1 MKYYTEEHLWVEVV
15 GETATIGISEF
26 AADQLND
33 VVGISLPDESDD
45 IVVAEHLG
53 EIDTGD
59 EQLELIAPITG
70 SVSQVNDLVLEEP
83 DLILDSPEDR
93 AWLCRLENIDQ
104 SELDDL
110 MSEDDYARF
119 VTGQ

>member
-26 AADQLND
+26 AAEQLND
-33 VVGISLPDESDD
+33 VVGISLPDEADD

-59 EQLELIAPITG
+59 DQLELIAPITG
-70 SVSQVNDLVLEEP
+70 SVSQVNDLVLEEVQFQA
-83 DLILDSPEDR
+83 LNQEHLYQQINTLVCPE
-93 AWLCRLENIDQ
+93 A
-104 SELDDL
+104 
-110 MSEDDYARF
+110 
-119 VTGQ
+119 

>member
-26 AADQLND
+26 AAEQLND
-33 VVGISLPDESDD
+33 VVGISLPDEADD

-59 EQLELIAPITG
+59 DQLELIAPITG

-110 MSEDDYARF
+110 MSEDDYARY
-119 VTGQ
+119 VTEQ